1 MKKRHLPKLIKSKP
15 IKSWLIALFAFVFI
29 SLILNVNATFAS
41 ERVYDLEVKKETMNM
56 AGENIDFALTVN
68 GGIPAPTLRFIEGEV
83 AVINVTNSTNEE
95 TAVHWHGLLV
105 PWNMD
110 GVPFLNTK
118 PIKPGE
124 TFTYRFPL
132 RQSGTYWYHSHMH
145 LQEQRGVYG
154 AIVIEPKGNTIQV
167 DHEIVMVLSDW
178 INEHPQVV
186 LARLKRDG
194 HSYAWKK
201 DTIPSIADAIA
212 KDSLG
217 AYLKNQWNR
226 MDGMDFGDIGYD
238 AFLINGKIE
247 NNNVLSNLSQGDKV
261 RIRIINAGASS
272 YFYVN
277 LGKQHFKV
285 ISADGIDVQPV
296 MTKEILMGMGET
308 YDILFTAPNN
318 EAFEFRA
325 TAQDITGYASAI
337 LGQGNIEYAPNKTK
351 PNLYKMDMGDMD
363 MGDMNMGDGH
373 NGHNSGHDGHGSHNS
388 GHGGHDG
395 HSGHR
400 GNHGD
405 GINRMNGMNMPMNG
419 PLKYSQLKAKTP
431 TNFPNNTPE
440 MEFKIVL
447 GGDMERYVWWL
458 NGKLLSEDT
467 YIDIKQGH
475 VIRFVIQNA
484 TMMHHPMHLHGHF
497 FRLING
503 QGKSAPL
510 KHTVDVSPMNTVTIE
525 FLADEPGQW
534 FFHCHNLYHF
544 KSGMG
549 RVIRY
554 TNFQRPNEP
563 KEAQKRLQHI
573 IKNSSKFYT
582 SAKIKAFTNKMAAA
596 WDIRF
601 NSGRYEVQ
609 VEGELTEDDI
619 KKIENE
625 IYVKHYFSNYFGAF
639 GGLELRD
646 QRVSPLGGISYV
658 APLYFELIG
667 YATMDGDLVFKV
679 EKTVQITKRLH
690 IKGDVELRWQDRL
703 RKHELE
709 HSTTLNYNLNRNWSI
724 GIKHENG
731 GHIGEGDDKIGIG
744 VTFKW

>member
-1 MKKRHLPKLIKSKP
+1 MKKRCLPKS
-15 IKSWLIALFAFVFI
+15 IKSWLIALSAFVFI

-83 AVINVTNSTNEE
+83 AVINVTNSTDEE
-95 TAVHWHGLLV
+95 TGVHWHGLLV

-124 TFTYRFPL
+124 TFTYRVPL
-132 RQSGTYWYHSHMH
+132 RQSGTYWYHSHMR

-154 AIVIEPKGNTIQV
+154 AIVVEPKGNTIQV

-178 INEHPQVV
+178 INEHPQMV
-186 LARLKRDG
+186 LARLKRNG

-247 NNNVLSNLSQGDKV
+247 NNNALPNLRQGDKV

-272 YFYVN
+272 YFHVN

-337 LGQGNIEYAPNKTK
+337 LGQGNIEYAPDKAK
-351 PNLYKMDMGDMD
+351 PNLYKMGMGDMD
-363 MGDMNMGDGH
+363 MGDGH
-373 NGHNSGHDGHGSHNS
+373 SDHSDSGHGSHNS
-388 GHGGHDG
+388 GHGDG
-395 HSGHR
+395 HSGHNSGHNHSGHRDR
-400 GNHGD
+400 GSHGGGMD
-405 GINRMNGMNMPMNG
+405 GMNGMNMSMNMPMNE

-447 GGDMERYVWWL
+447 GGNMERYVWWL
-458 NGKLLSEDT
+458 NKKLLSEDT

-475 VIRFVIQNA
+475 IIRFVIQNA

-503 QGKSAPL
+503 QGKFAPL

-554 TNFQRPNEP
+554 TNFQRPDES
-563 KEAQKRLQHI
+563 KKAQKRLQHI
-573 IKNSSKFYT
+573 IKNSSKFYP
-582 SAKIKAFTNKMAAA
+582 SAKVKAFTNKAA

-601 NSGRYEVQ
+601 SGGRYEVQ
-609 VEGELTEDDI
+609 VEGELTKNDI
-619 KKIENE
+619 KKIENN
-625 IYVKHYFSNYFGAF
+625 IYVKHYLSNYFGAF

-646 QRVSPLGGISYV
+646 QRFRPIGGISYV
-658 APLYFELIG
+658 APLHFELIG
-667 YATMDGDLVFKV
+667 YVTMDGNLVFKV
-679 EKTVQITKRLH
+679 EKTVQITKRLY
-690 IKGDVELRWQDRL
+690 INGDVEFRGQNRL
-703 RKHELE
+703 FRKYEFE
-709 HSTTLNYNLNRNWSI
+709 HSTSLNYSLNRNWSI
-724 GIKHENG
+724 GIEHEKG
-731 GHIGEGDDKIGIG
+731 GHIGDDQIGIG